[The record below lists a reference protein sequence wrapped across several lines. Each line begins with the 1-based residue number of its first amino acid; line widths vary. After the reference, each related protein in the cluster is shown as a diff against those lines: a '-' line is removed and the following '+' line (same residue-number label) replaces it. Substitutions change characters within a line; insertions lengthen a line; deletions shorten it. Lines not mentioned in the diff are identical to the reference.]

1 MERRKETGHR
11 GSGEFMRTTDEA
23 RSSEGAGNPG
33 AAVARQL
40 SVLVVSGDRRL
51 RSRLQTGL
59 GRHFGLVESA
69 PDPERARQVCA
80 RCHFDYV
87 VVDESP
93 GGISAL
99 TVLGGLV
106 DADSI
111 PAVLILSER
120 DQVERAMDGIRAGA
134 RDLLIKPVSIEDAAA
149 SIRRL
154 EAQPPAVASVPSFS
168 RGRPT
173 APRGPRLVGSSAAM
187 GRIKQ
192 MVRRVAPFPAAV
204 LIEGETGTGKEL
216 VARLLHRHSGR
227 KGNFVPVNCG
237 AIAPELMESEL
248 FGHTRGAF
256 TSAHQV
262 REGLFMAARGGTLF
276 LDEISEM
283 PVGLQVK
290 LLRALEEGKIR
301 PVGSDRE
308 VPVDA
313 RVVASTQHDLPAEV
327 KRGRFREDLFHRIN
341 VVHLQLPA
349 LRERPDDIPAL
360 VDFFMS
366 EIAAELAM
374 EAVPLDAASMS
385 LLRARDWTGNVR
397 QLRNMVERTVLLG
410 ELPAEFV
417 SGSEPAA
424 PDGSQPYPLD
434 WTLEEVKQQHM
445 RRVLEACNGNKSEAA
460 RRLDIS
466 RKTLER
472 KLGSG
477 NGEH

>member
-1 MERRKETGHR
+1 
-11 GSGEFMRTTDEA
+11 MRTRNEAKSTDDV
-23 RSSEGAGNPG
+23 G
-33 AAVARQL
+33 AAGATVARQL

-59 GRHFGLVESA
+59 GRHFGLVEGA
-69 PDPERARQVCA
+69 PDPERARQVCS

-87 VVDESP
+87 VVDEAP
-93 GGISAL
+93 GGVSAM
-99 TVLGGLV
+99 TVLEGLGDV
-106 DADSI
+106 DSV
-111 PAVLILSER
+111 PAVVILSER
-120 DQVERAMDGIRAGA
+120 ARVERAMDGLRAGA
-134 RDLLIKPVSIEDAAA
+134 RDLLIKPVSVEDTVA

-154 EAQPPAVASVPSFS
+154 DAQSPAVSGVPSFS
-168 RGRPT
+168 SRGPT
-173 APRGPRLVGSSAAM
+173 APGSPRLVGSSAAM

-349 LRERPDDIPAL
+349 LRERRDDIPAL
-360 VDFFMS
+360 VDYFMT
-366 EIAAELAM
+366 EIANELAM
-374 EAVPLDAASMS
+374 AAVPLDEASMS
-385 LLRARDWTGNVR
+385 LLQAREWTGNVR
-397 QLRNMVERTVLLG
+397 QLRNVVERTVLLG

-417 SGSEPAA
+417 SGGEPAA
-424 PDGSQPYPLD
+424 PPAGSHPYPLD
-434 WTLEEVKQQHM
+434 WTLEEVKKQHM
-445 RRVLEACNGNKSEAA
+445 QRVLEACDGNKSEAA
-460 RRLDIS
+460 RRLGIS

-472 KLGSG
+472 KLGGGSG
-477 NGEH
+477 KR